1 VLCLGVQLAGQ
12 GFEQNSTKALADFF
26 VGGLG
31 LGEPQAL
38 SGQGAGVAGALAA
51 QPVFQHLGQ
60 AGVEDGGSSRKIKG
74 SHGYGLS
81 FNGFQTQAMQKR
93 GSAFKTRALTAYK

>member
-1 VLCLGVQLAGQ
+1 MLCLGVQLAGQ
-12 GFEQNSTKALADFF
+12 GFEQNGTKALADFF
-26 VGGLG
+26 IGGLG

-38 SGQGAGVAGALAA
+38 SGQGAGVAGCSLPS
-51 QPVFQHLGQ
+51 QYSSTLGQ
-60 AGVEDGGSSRKIKG
+60 GGSRTEQQKIKG

-93 GSAFKTRALTAYK
+93 VSAFKTRALTAYK